1 MSVVKKSSTL
11 LPLLLSAAI
20 VLGISGCNDDK
31 ASEKA
36 AEKSTQAPAQPA
48 LQSDLQQFSYSVG
61 VLMAE
66 DMKSKGMTELDE
78 VVMGMAIRDVLD
90 GKPSQLSEEQMG
102 AALEKAAQKMMEKR
116 VAEAN
121 AEAEQSRTAGEK
133 FRAENGAKEGVTTL
147 PSGIQYKVLTE
158 GSGEKP
164 TLDSTVVAHYHG
176 SLIDGSVF
184 DSSYDRGAPATF
196 ALKRV
201 VQGWQ
206 EVVPMMP
213 VGSKWQVVLPP
224 ELAYGEN
231 GAPPKIGGNETLIFD
246 IELLEIK
253 K

>member
-1 MSVVKKSSTL
+1 MPVIKKSAAL
-11 LPLLLSAAI
+11 LPLLLSAA
-20 VLGISGCNDDK
+20 VVVGVSGCNDDK
-31 ASEKA
+31 ATEKEKA
-36 AEKSTQAPAQPA
+36 PATVAAQPA

-78 VVMGMAIRDVLD
+78 VAMGTAIRDVLD
-90 GKPSQLSEEQMG
+90 GKPMQLSEEQMG

-116 VAEAN
+116 AAEAK
-121 AEAEQSRTAGEK
+121 AEADQSKQAGEK
-133 FRAENGAKEGVTTL
+133 YLAENGAKEGVVTL

-158 GSGEKP
+158 GNGEKP
-164 TLDSTVVAHYHG
+164 TIDSTVVAHYHG
-176 SLIDGSVF
+176 SLIDGTVF

-201 VQGWQ
+201 VKGWQ
-206 EVVPMMP
+206 EVLPMMP
-213 VGSKWQVVLPP
+213 VGSKWQVVIPS
-224 ELAYGEN
+224 EFAYGET

-246 IELLEIK
+246 IELVEIK

>member
-1 MSVVKKSSTL
+1 MPVVNKSSTL
-11 LPLLLSAAI
+11 LPLLLSAAV
-20 VLGISGCNDDK
+20 VLGVSGCNDDK
-31 ASEKA
+31 AT
-36 AEKSTQAPAQPA
+36 EKSTEAAAPAQTA

-90 GKPSQLSEEQMG
+90 GKPAQLNEEQMG
-102 AALEKAAQKMMEKR
+102 AALEKAAQKMMEQRAAKAK
-116 VAEAN
+116 AEAD
-121 AEAEQSRTAGEK
+121 ESMMAGEK
-133 FRAENGAKEGVTTL
+133 FRAENGTKEGVTTL
-147 PSGIQYKVLTE
+147 PNGIQYKVLTE
-158 GSGEKP
+158 GNGEKP

-201 VQGWQ
+201 VKGWQ
-206 EVVPMMP
+206 EVLPMMP
-213 VGSKWQVVLPP
+213 VGSKWQVVIPP
-224 ELAYGEN
+224 EMAYGET
-231 GAPPKIGGNETLIFD
+231 GAPPKIGGNETLVFD
-246 IELLEIK
+246 IELVEIK